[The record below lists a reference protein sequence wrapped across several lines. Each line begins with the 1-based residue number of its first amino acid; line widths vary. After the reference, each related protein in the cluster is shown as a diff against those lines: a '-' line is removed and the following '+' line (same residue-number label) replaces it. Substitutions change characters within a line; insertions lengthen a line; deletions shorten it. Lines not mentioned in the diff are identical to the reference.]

1 MSGFTIRSARNIIF
15 GSGGRSQL
23 GRYAAG
29 AGTRALIVCGRGA
42 PDRGNIIDELASSL
56 LEAGVESALFAEVEA
71 EPSLEMVEA
80 GRAALREG
88 DCDLVVAIGGGSAM
102 DVGKAIGAL
111 AGTDEPISTFFPGAP
126 TPGGGVPV
134 IALPTTSGTGAEVTP
149 NSVLSNPENG
159 EKASIRGE
167 GLLPEVAIVDPE
179 LTLTLPPAQTAYS
192 GLDALVQAIEAY
204 TSIGANPFSDPL
216 AEEATA
222 RIAGSLVTAFEDGAN
237 LAAREDMALGSLFA
251 GLALASARLGL
262 VHGLAHPIGVLYHL
276 PHGQVCGM
284 LMPYVMEYNL
294 EAAGSRY
301 ARLAERV
308 GAGSTAADLLA
319 WFRDTSAQVGL
330 PDVFGPFGLT
340 EADFEAII
348 PPTLASGSSKHNPR
362 KVTEEALREMLPR
375 MV

>member
-1 MSGFTIRSARNIIF
+1 MASLTIRSAKTISF
-15 GSGGRSQL
+15 GCGLRSQL
-23 GRYAAG
+23 GEHASALGR
-29 AGTRALIVCGRGA
+29 RALVVCGTGA
-42 PDRGNIIDELASSL
+42 PHRGSTIHDLLGGLCDAGLSS
-56 LEAGVESALFAEVEA
+56 VLFAQVEA
-71 EPSLEMVEA
+71 EPSLQTVED
-80 GRAALREG
+80 GRAALSEG

-111 AGTDEPISTFFPGAP
+111 AGTDEPISTFFSGAP

-179 LTLTLPPAQTAYS
+179 LTLTLPPTQTAYS

-222 RIAGSLVTAFEDGAN
+222 RIAGSLLNAVDDGTD

-294 EAAGSRY
+294 EAAGERY

-308 GAGSTAADLLA
+308 GAGSTAADLPA
-319 WFRDTSAQVGL
+319 WFRDLSAQVAL

-340 EADFEAII
+340 EADFDSII

-362 KVTEEALREMLPR
+362 KVTEADLREMLPK
-375 MV
+375 ML